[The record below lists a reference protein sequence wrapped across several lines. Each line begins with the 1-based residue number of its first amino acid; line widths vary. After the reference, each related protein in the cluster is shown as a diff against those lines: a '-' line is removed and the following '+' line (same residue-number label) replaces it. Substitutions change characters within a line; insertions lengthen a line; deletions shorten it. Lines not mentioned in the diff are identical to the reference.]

1 MKKWDDRQKESFKAM
16 LWKNKELRF
25 SYCGNTYNV
34 VIDNVTVYMQGFAAL
49 PVLEC
54 IPCKSEHVVLVDIGG
69 ETVDVIVCEGFHP
82 LLDKCR
88 IDTRASIALLKD
100 IDSELQSEL
109 GETIPEQDIIKYIS
123 KGTKEL
129 APKNTIRRF
138 LLKYAA
144 NSSDG

>member
-1 MKKWDDRQKESFKAM
+1 
-16 LWKNKELRF
+16 
-25 SYCGNTYNV
+25 
-34 VIDNVTVYMQGFAAL
+34 MQGFAAL

-88 IDTRASIALLKD
+88 IDTRATIALLKD

-109 GETIPEQDIIKYIS
+109 GETIPEQDIIKYICRGS
-123 KGTKEL
+123 KDKVPNNPYEEIMQRCL
-129 APKNTIRRF
+129 C
-138 LLKYAA
+138 KYA
-144 NSSDG
+144 DYIFTRLRE